1 MKIEINIYNK
11 IKLKILYIVYDIKKV
26 QQFFRFIN
34 DKRKSR

>member
-11 IKLKILYIVYDIKKV
+11 IKLKILYIVYDIKEV
-26 QQFFRFIN
+26 QQFFRFID